1 MKLHLHLFAIILA
14 GFMSFAHAEPES
26 GAASKPNLGIFADP
40 IAQFAAPG
48 EEAVGD
54 LLLQAMSLMG
64 VAYRFGG
71 SSPETGLDCSGFI
84 QYIFRKSLRVNLP
97 RTSAEMARA
106 GRVIDRSEL
115 APGDL
120 VFYNTRGFQYS
131 HVGMYLGGNKFIHA
145 PRTGKSVEVVNMS
158 SSYWVQRF
166 NGARRISRNGV
177 ADYKEPVRTA
187 SSKAAPDAEPVVKL
201 SRRAARAKALAEAI
215 AERKNS
221 KQGRGGKKDKNADSS
236 KKDKADKKGKKGKAD
251 KSARDSGS
259 DSKRKAAPLRRA
271 KAGAKVEKIV
281 GKKKKHG

>member
-26 GAASKPNLGIFADP
+26 GTASKPNLGIFADP

-145 PRTGKSVEVVNMS
+145 PRTGKSVEVVNMA

-177 ADYKEPVRTA
+177 ADYKEPVRAA

-201 SRRAARAKALAEAI
+201 SRRAARAKAQAEAI

-221 KQGRGGKKDKNADSS
+221 KHGKDGNKNAGSS
-236 KKDKADKKGKKGKAD
+236 KQDKADKKGKKARSD
-251 KSARDSGS
+251 KSARDGGP

-271 KAGAKVEKIV
+271 KAGAKAEKIV
-281 GKKKKHG
+281 PKKKKHG

>member
-26 GAASKPNLGIFADP
+26 GVGNKPNLGIFADP

-54 LLLQAMSLMG
+54 LLLQAMSLLG

-84 QYIFRKSLRVNLP
+84 QYVFRKSLRVNLP

-106 GRVIDRSEL
+106 GRVIERDEL

-131 HVGMYLGGNKFIHA
+131 HVGLYLGGNKFIHS
-145 PRTGKSVEVVNMS
+145 PRTGKSVEVVNMAN
-158 SSYWVQRF
+158 SYWVQRF
-166 NGARRISRNGV
+166 NGARRVNRGGSEW
-177 ADYKEPVRTA
+177 KEPATA
-187 SSKAAPDAEPVVKL
+187 RVTNDRPPAEKRL
-201 SRRAARAKALAEAI
+201 
-215 AERKNS
+215 
-221 KQGRGGKKDKNADSS
+221 
-236 KKDKADKKGKKGKAD
+236 ADKKVAEK
-251 KSARDSGS
+251 
-259 DSKRKAAPLRRA
+259 KAAERPGKSSTRAERRKVA
-271 KAGAKVEKIV
+271 REQETERKGASRKKSEQTAR
-281 GKKKKHG
+281 KKKKPD

>member
-26 GAASKPNLGIFADP
+26 GVGNKPNLGIFADP

-84 QYIFRKSLRVNLP
+84 QYVFRKSLRVNLP

-106 GRVIDRSEL
+106 GRVIERDEL

-131 HVGMYLGGNKFIHA
+131 HVGLYLGGNKFIHS
-145 PRTGKSVEVVNMS
+145 PRTGKSVEVVNMTN
-158 SSYWVQRF
+158 SYWSQRF
-166 NGARRISRNGV
+166 NGARRVNRGGSEW
-177 ADYKEPVRTA
+177 KEPVTA
-187 SSKAAPDAEPVVKL
+187 RVANDRPAVEKKLAEKKVAEKKATDKKSADKPAAEKKSRSSTRAERRKAAREQ
-201 SRRAARAKALAEAI
+201 E
-215 AERKNS
+215 AERKTS
-221 KQGRGGKKDKNADSS
+221 SRKKSEQNT
-236 KKDKADKKGKKGKAD
+236 
-251 KSARDSGS
+251 R
-259 DSKRKAAPLRRA
+259 
-271 KAGAKVEKIV
+271 
-281 GKKKKHG
+281 KKKKPD

>member
-26 GAASKPNLGIFADP
+26 GVGNKPNLGIFADP

-54 LLLQAMSLMG
+54 LLLQAMSLLG

-84 QYIFRKSLRVNLP
+84 QYVFRKSLRVNLP

-106 GRVIDRSEL
+106 GRVIERDEL

-131 HVGMYLGGNKFIHA
+131 HVGLYLGGNKFIHS
-145 PRTGKSVEVVNMS
+145 PRTGKSVEVVNMAN
-158 SSYWVQRF
+158 SYWVQRF
-166 NGARRISRNGV
+166 NGARRVNRGGSEW
-177 ADYKEPVRTA
+177 KEPATA
-187 SSKAAPDAEPVVKL
+187 RVTNDRPPVEKRLVEKKVAEKKAAERPGKSS
-201 SRRAARAKALAEAI
+201 SR
-215 AERKNS
+215 AER
-221 KQGRGGKKDKNADSS
+221 
-236 KKDKADKKGKKGKAD
+236 
-251 KSARDSGS
+251 
-259 DSKRKAAPLRRA
+259 RKAAREQETER
-271 KAGAKVEKIV
+271 KGASRKKSEQTTR
-281 GKKKKHG
+281 KKKKPD

>member
-1 MKLHLHLFAIILA
+1 MAALQCRIASLQCKPMKLHLHLFAIILA

-26 GAASKPNLGIFADP
+26 GSGNKPNLGIFADP

-84 QYIFRKSLRVNLP
+84 QYVFRKSLRVNLP
-97 RTSAEMARA
+97 RTSAEMARV
-106 GRVIDRSEL
+106 GRVIDRDEL

-131 HVGMYLGGNKFIHA
+131 HVGLYLGGNKFIHS

-158 SSYWVQRF
+158 NSYWTQRF
-166 NGARRISRNGV
+166 NGARRVSRGGSEW
-177 ADYKEPVRTA
+177 KEPV
-187 SSKAAPDAEPVVKL
+187 
-201 SRRAARAKALAEAI
+201 AARAANDKLPVEKTPAE
-215 AERKNS
+215 
-221 KQGRGGKKDKNADSS
+221 KKTAS
-236 KKDKADKKGKKGKAD
+236 KKGADKPVAEKKGKAGTR
-251 KSARDSGS
+251 AER
-259 DSKRKAAPLRRA
+259 RKAAREQEARTQTTER
-271 KAGAKVEKIV
+271 KSRSRKKSEQNTR
-281 GKKKKHG
+281 KKKNQD

>member
-26 GAASKPNLGIFADP
+26 GVGNKPNLGIFADP

-84 QYIFRKSLRVNLP
+84 QYVFRKSLRVNLP

-106 GRVIDRSEL
+106 GRVIERDEL

-131 HVGMYLGGNKFIHA
+131 HVGLYLGGNKFIHS
-145 PRTGKSVEVVNMS
+145 PRTGKSVEVVNMAN
-158 SSYWVQRF
+158 SYWSQRF
-166 NGARRISRNGV
+166 NGARRVNRGGSEW
-177 ADYKEPVRTA
+177 KEPVTA
-187 SSKAAPDAEPVVKL
+187 RAADRPPAEKKLAEKKVAEKKATDKKSADKPVAEKKGRSSTRAERRKAAREQ
-201 SRRAARAKALAEAI
+201 E
-215 AERKNS
+215 AERKTAS
-221 KQGRGGKKDKNADSS
+221 RKKSEQNP
-236 KKDKADKKGKKGKAD
+236 
-251 KSARDSGS
+251 R
-259 DSKRKAAPLRRA
+259 
-271 KAGAKVEKIV
+271 
-281 GKKKKHG
+281 KKKKPD

>member
-26 GAASKPNLGIFADP
+26 GAGNKPNLGIFADP

-84 QYIFRKSLRVNLP
+84 QYVFRKSLRVNLP

-106 GRVIDRSEL
+106 GRVIERDEL

-131 HVGMYLGGNKFIHA
+131 HVGLYLGGNKFIHS
-145 PRTGKSVEVVNMS
+145 PRTGKSVEVVNMTN
-158 SSYWVQRF
+158 SYWSQRF
-166 NGARRISRNGV
+166 NGARRVNRGGSEW
-177 ADYKEPVRTA
+177 KEPVTA
-187 SSKAAPDAEPVVKL
+187 
-201 SRRAARAKALAEAI
+201 RAANDRPSAEKKVAEKKA
-215 AERKNS
+215 
-221 KQGRGGKKDKNADSS
+221 
-236 KKDKADKKGKKGKAD
+236 ADKKSADKPAAEKKGRSSTRAE
-251 KSARDSGS
+251 R
-259 DSKRKAAPLRRA
+259 RKAAREQETERTSR
-271 KAGAKVEKIV
+271 KKSEQNTR
-281 GKKKKHG
+281 KKKKPD

>member
-26 GAASKPNLGIFADP
+26 GSGNKPNLGIFADP

-71 SSPETGLDCSGFI
+71 TSPETGLDCSGFI
-84 QYIFRKSLRVNLP
+84 QYVFRKSLRVNLP
-97 RTSAEMARA
+97 RTSAEMARV
-106 GRVIDRSEL
+106 GRAIDRDEL

-131 HVGMYLGGNKFIHA
+131 HVGLYLGGNKFIHS

-158 SSYWVQRF
+158 NSYWTQRF
-166 NGARRISRNGV
+166 NGARRVNRSGSEW
-177 ADYKEPVRTA
+177 KEPAVARVATERPIA
-187 SSKAAPDAEPVVKL
+187 EKSPAGKKVAGKKSAEKKQADKPAAEKLAKGSTRAERRKAAREREERQQA
-201 SRRAARAKALAEAI
+201 
-215 AERKNS
+215 AERKS
-221 KQGRGGKKDKNADSS
+221 SS
-236 KKDKADKKGKKGKAD
+236 KK
-251 KSARDSGS
+251 SEQNTR
-259 DSKRKAAPLRRA
+259 
-271 KAGAKVEKIV
+271 
-281 GKKKKHG
+281 KKKNQD